1 MTLYISSFY
10 KNIQKEF
17 HTRDEKKS
25 RLVKTYEYFD
35 KARKSQQHA
44 DFANSP
50 STRRP
55 SQISQREPQIRK
67 IGRELNQMAISL
79 DTGKRWVYFNFFL
92 FEFINLLSGGRFRIN
107 SKQSSL
113 SDKPSRDS
121 VTDTSDPSYF
131 IGDSKT
137 GLQPAPTDMSPPSIT
152 PETLRAVRQKP
163 LEIDHWCAMPRPMI
177 GSSRQTTRVIRT
189 STKSSR
195 QRQRA
200 GHRGNIDAIR
210 SRWRVR
216 KARVKRAQR
225 YDQPKISARF

>member
-1 MTLYISSFY
+1 M
-10 KNIQKEF
+10 NI
-17 HTRDEKKS
+17 
-25 RLVKTYEYFD
+25 L
-35 KARKSQQHA
+35 
-44 DFANSP
+44 
-50 STRRP
+50 TRRASRSNTP
-55 SQISQREPQIRK
+55 TSPTLQRLDDRVKSVSESRKYAKSGESLTKWQFRLTLAKGEFIS
-67 IGRELNQMAISL
+67 
-79 DTGKRWVYFNFFL
+79 TFFL
-92 FEFINLLSGGRFRIN
+92 FEFINLLSGGRIN

-152 PETLRAVRQKP
+152 PGTLRAVRQRP
-163 LEIDHWCAMPRPMI
+163 REIDHWCDMPRPMI

-195 QRQRA
+195 QQRQA

-210 SRWRVR
+210 SR
-216 KARVKRAQR
+216 
-225 YDQPKISARF
+225 